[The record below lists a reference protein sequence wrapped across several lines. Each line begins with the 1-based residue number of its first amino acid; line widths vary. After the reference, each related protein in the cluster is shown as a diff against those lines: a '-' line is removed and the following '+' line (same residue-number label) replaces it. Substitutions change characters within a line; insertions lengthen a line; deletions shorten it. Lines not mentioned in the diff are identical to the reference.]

1 MVETS
6 ALLVILILA
15 HVVLG
20 FWISSHSILQPP
32 FHFSRKVIISLLIA
46 GVYFIVFSL
55 LMVLLRD
62 NDIFAWKAGLLMAV
76 ARFLTL
82 ILTPSAS
89 KSPTLVLLSGQAILV
104 TSLVAVWLISENNA
118 ASLQVSLTKLI
129 TTPLLAVGLAY
140 ISMLRPASAMIST
153 ILSPWIKE
161 IDNTGSLANAGTL
174 IGYLER
180 LLILT
185 FVLLEQWEAVG
196 FLLTAKSILRF
207 NEIQN
212 AKVRSISE
220 YVLLG
225 TLLSF
230 SLSIGVGLLV
240 TYILKSQ

>member
-1 MVETS
+1 MVDTS
-6 ALLVILILA
+6 TLLVILLLA
-15 HVVLG
+15 HVLLG
-20 FWISSHSILQPP
+20 FWIPSYSSFKPP
-32 FHFSRKVIISLLIA
+32 HRFSQKVIISLLIA
-46 GVYFIVFSL
+46 GIYFVAFTL
-55 LMVLLRD
+55 LMILLRD
-62 NDIFAWKAGLLMAV
+62 DDAFAWKAGLFMAI
-76 ARFLTL
+76 ARFLSL
-82 ILTPSAS
+82 ILTPNSS
-89 KSPTLVLLSGQAILV
+89 KSSTLALLSREAVLII
-104 TSLVAVWLISENNA
+104 SLVAVWLVSENNA
-118 ASLQVSLTKLI
+118 AQLQVSLAKLF
-129 TTPLLAVGLAY
+129 TTPMLAVGLAY
-140 ISMLRPASAMIST
+140 VALLRPASALIST

-161 IDNTGSLANAGTL
+161 IDNSGSLANAGTL

-230 SLSIGVGLLV
+230 SLSIGAGLLV
-240 TYILKSQ
+240 SHILK

>member
-1 MVETS
+1 MVDAS
-6 ALLVILILA
+6 ALLVILLLA
-15 HVVLG
+15 HVLLG
-20 FWISSHSILQPP
+20 FWIPRYSSFQPP
-32 FHFSRKVIISLLIA
+32 HRFSQKVIINLLIA
-46 GVYFIVFSL
+46 GIYFVAFTLVMI
-55 LMVLLRD
+55 LLRD
-62 NDIFAWKAGLLMAV
+62 DDAFAWKAGLLMAI

-82 ILTPSAS
+82 ILTPNSP
-89 KSPTLVLLSGQAILV
+89 KSPTLALLSREAVLII
-104 TSLVAVWLISENNA
+104 SLVAVWLVCENNIA
-118 ASLQVSLTKLI
+118 KLQVSLAKLL
-129 TTPLLAVGLAY
+129 TLPVLAVGLAY
-140 ISMLRPASAMIST
+140 VAMLRPASALIST

-161 IDNTGSLANAGTL
+161 IDKSGSLANAGTL

-212 AKVRSISE
+212 AKVRSLSE

-230 SLSIGVGLLV
+230 SLSIAVGLLV
-240 TYILKSQ
+240 TYILKPH

>member
-6 ALLVILILA
+6 ALLVILLLA

-20 FWISSHSILQPP
+20 FWLSSYSTLQPP
-32 FHFSRKVIISLLIA
+32 SHFSWKVITSLLIA

-55 LMVLLRD
+55 LMALLRD
-62 NDIFAWKAGLLMAV
+62 NDTFAWKAGLLMAV

-82 ILTPSAS
+82 MLTLSAS
-89 KSPTLVLLSGQAILV
+89 KFPTLALLSGQSILV

-118 ASLQVSLTKLI
+118 ANLQVSLTKLI
-129 TTPLLAVGLAY
+129 TTPLLVVGLAY

-240 TYILKSQ
+240 TYILKSK

>member
-1 MVETS
+1 MVDTS
-6 ALLVILILA
+6 TLLVILLLT

-20 FWISSHSILQPP
+20 FWIPSYSSFEPP
-32 FHFSRKVIISLLIA
+32 HRFSQKVIISLLIA
-46 GVYFIVFSL
+46 GIYFVAFTL
-55 LMVLLRD
+55 LMILLRD
-62 NDIFAWKAGLLMAV
+62 DDAFAWKAGLFVAI
-76 ARFLTL
+76 ARFLPL
-82 ILTPSAS
+82 ILTPNSS
-89 KSPTLVLLSGQAILV
+89 KSSTLALLSREAVLII
-104 TSLVAVWLISENNA
+104 SLVAVWLVSENNA
-118 ASLQVSLTKLI
+118 AQFQVSLAKLF
-129 TTPLLAVGLAY
+129 TTPILAVGLAY
-140 ISMLRPASAMIST
+140 VAMLRPTSALIST

-161 IDNTGSLANAGTL
+161 IDKSGSLANAGTL

-212 AKVRSISE
+212 AKVRSLSE

-230 SLSIGVGLLV
+230 SLSIGMGLLV
-240 TYILKSQ
+240 THIMKSH